1 MIHPIAILRIHTTNG
16 FQLRFGAPL
25 AQASSQATKAHA
37 KSQPRSRCVG
47 CQRFLLSRRI
57 TGSPAKRVMQQCGN
71 ERESTSEQQFPHDT
85 LLARW
90 FQGYQLGQSRM

>member
-37 KSQPRSRCVG
+37 KSQPL
-47 CQRFLLSRRI
+47 FLAMRWL
-57 TGSPAKRVMQQCGN
+57 P
-71 ERESTSEQQFPHDT
+71 T
-85 LLARW
+85 LPTVTPDHPP
-90 FQGYQLGQSRM
+90 SV